1 MSVTMSPKEIFH
13 ANPDCIC
20 TLDGQGTVLSI
31 NPRGVQL
38 WEFDSASDGLGK
50 NYADLWLTEERERIL
65 DAIDEALA
73 GRASVMEGFCV
84 TPKGNRYW
92 WETRFLPI
100 DSKSNGTERIMC
112 ISRDFSQRQQM
123 QLSHSAQEIK
133 DRAQNA
139 LYREIIDSAIETAI
153 IGTDTEGRIVL
164 WSEGAHQITGW
175 EDEEMLGRPLA
186 TIFTPEDRA
195 AGRAELEMQRAADTG
210 RASDMRWHERKDG
223 SRFFAHGS
231 INPIL
236 GPSAG
241 YVKSFRDATKEHLT
255 ECALRES
262 EDRYQSLFTSID
274 AGFCIIDIKFDKNQR
289 AKDYWF
295 VEVNPAFAANTG
307 LKDVVGKSIRELVP
321 GIEQSWI
328 DIFAKVATTGE
339 STRFESHAEALG
351 NRWYDVYAYRIG
363 DPGLRRVAILF
374 TDISTRKRAELDLR
388 ISEARL
394 DNALAI
400 SALGTFDWNT
410 RTDTVVL
417 SDRAREIFGFGPG
430 GPLRSA
436 DLMARLHPEDY
447 QRNYASALASLKT
460 QERRTVEYR
469 VEMPDGSR
477 RYVKSVSDIAT
488 GERERLIGVVEDVTQ
503 QRLAAQRLQQLNEN
517 LEQRV
522 KERSLELLQ
531 SETRFRAYF
540 DASPEY
546 LYLLRFTPA
555 GALIFEDVNPAGA
568 EFYGLSR
575 ENMIGRSPHEIDSAE
590 AAASINS
597 NARLSLQSGKTL
609 RYEIRRAFG
618 PRPNLIINTIV
629 APIETS
635 EEDGGLVLVCGRDLT
650 EQRQIE
656 EALRQSQKM
665 EAIGQL
671 TGGIA
676 HDFNNLLAAVMGSL
690 ELMQTRIKQ
699 GRLNELDRFVQ
710 AAQAASK
717 RAAALTHRLLAFSR
731 RQTLSPTLTDL
742 NRLVKSMEEL
752 VRRTIGPQIEL
763 QVAAPDAL
771 WRTPVDQNQLENA
784 LLNLCINARDAMP
797 HGGRVTIETSN
808 FVVDERMAR
817 EGDISPG
824 QYVTLS
830 VSDTGTGMT
839 PEVMSRAFEPF
850 FTTKPMGS
858 GTGLGLSMIYGFVRQ
873 SAGQVRIYSEI
884 GRGSTVCIYLPRFL
898 DEGASAEAAT
908 ELGEAPRANPG
919 EVVLVVDDEEAVRM
933 LVVEVLK
940 DLGYESLEAE
950 DGTSGLKILQSNTRI
965 DLLVTDVGLPGGMNG
980 RQLADAARSVRSDLK
995 VLFITGY
1002 AENAVINQGHLEPGM
1017 QIMTKPFAM
1026 EALGTKIRAM
1036 IEEHA
1041 PARAL

>member
-1 MSVTMSPKEIFH
+1 MSPKALFDAI
-13 ANPDCIC
+13 PDCIC
-20 TLDGQGTVLSI
+20 ALDERGIVLSI
-31 NPRGVQL
+31 NPRGVKL
-38 WEFDSASDGLGK
+38 WEFDSSSEGLGK
-50 NYADLWLTEERERIL
+50 PYADLWLTDEREKIVE
-65 DAIDEALA
+65 AINEALA
-73 GRASVMEGFCV
+73 GRASAVEGFCV
-84 TPKGNRYW
+84 TPKGHRYW

-100 DSKSNGTERIMC
+100 EAQSKRAERIMC
-112 ISRDFSQRQQM
+112 ISRDFSHRQQI
-123 QLSHSAQEIK
+123 QLSQSAQEIK
-133 DRAQNA
+133 DREQNA
-139 LYREIIDSAIETAI
+139 LYRQIIDSAIETAI
-153 IGTDTEGRIVL
+153 IGTDTEGTIIL
-164 WSEGAHQITGW
+164 WSEGARHITGW
-175 EDEEMLGRPLA
+175 DDQDMLGRPLA
-186 TIFTPEDRA
+186 TIFTPEDRT
-195 AGRAELEMQRAADTG
+195 AGRPELELQRAADTG

-231 INPIL
+231 INPIV

-241 YVKSFRDATKEHLT
+241 FVKSFRDATKQHLT
-255 ECALRES
+255 ESALRDS
-262 EDRYQSLFTSID
+262 EDRYQSLFASID
-274 AGFCIIDIKFDKNQR
+274 AGFCIVDIEFDKDKK
-289 AKDYWF
+289 AKDYRF
-295 VEVNPAFAANTG
+295 VAVNPAFGANTG
-307 LKDVVGKSIRELVP
+307 LKDVAGKSIRELVP
-321 GIEQSWI
+321 AIEQTWI
-328 DIFAKVATTGE
+328 DIYAKVATTGE
-339 STRFESHAEALG
+339 SSRFENHAEALD

-363 DPGLRRVAILF
+363 EPALHRVAILF
-374 TDISTRKRAELDLR
+374 NDISTRKKTELELR
-388 ISEARL
+388 VSEARL
-394 DNALAI
+394 DNALTI

-410 RTDTVVL
+410 RTDTIVL

-430 GPLRSA
+430 GPLRA
-436 DLMARLHPEDY
+436 TDLMVRLHPEDY
-447 QRNYASALASLKT
+447 QRNHASALASLES

-477 RYVKSVSDIAT
+477 RYVRSVSDVAT
-488 GERERLIGVVEDVTQ
+488 GESERLIGVVEDITE
-503 QRLAAQRLQQLNEN
+503 QRMAEQRLQQLNET

-522 KERSLELLQ
+522 KERTLELLQ
-531 SETRFRAYF
+531 SEARFRAYF

-546 LYLLRFTPA
+546 LYLLRVTPT
-555 GALIFEDVNPAGA
+555 GALVFEDVNPAGA
-568 EFYGLSR
+568 ELYGLQR
-575 ENMIGRSPHEIDSAE
+575 EQLIGRMPHEINSAE
-590 AAASINS
+590 AAASIGS
-597 NARLSLQSGKTL
+597 NARQSLQSGKTL
-609 RYEIRRAFG
+609 RYEMTRAFSS
-618 PRPNLIINTIV
+618 RPNLIIDAIV
-629 APIETS
+629 APMKTL
-635 EEDGGLVLVCGRDLT
+635 EEGGGLVLICGRDLT
-650 EQRQIE
+650 EQRQME

-665 EAIGQL
+665 DAIGQL

-690 ELMQTRIKQ
+690 ELMQGRIKQ
-699 GRLNELDRFVQ
+699 GRLNELDRFVHT
-710 AAQAASK
+710 AQVASK

-763 QVAAPDAL
+763 QVAETEAL
-771 WRTPVDQNQLENA
+771 WMTPVDQNQLENA

-850 FTTKPMGS
+850 FTTKPIGS

-898 DEGASAEAAT
+898 GENPSAEAAT
-908 ELGEAPRANPG
+908 ELEEAPRAKPG

-933 LVVEVLK
+933 LVMEVLK

-950 DGTSGLKILQSNTRI
+950 DGASGLKILRTNTRI

-980 RQLADAARSVRSDLK
+980 RQLADAARSMRSDLK

-1002 AENAVINQGHLEPGM
+1002 AENAVINHGHLEPGM

-1036 IEEHA
+1036 IED
-1041 PARAL
+1041 